1 MDELKWGNV
10 ETLVQGL
17 PKCAKGVTTILVRKI
32 RKLGE
37 QIVKVKI
44 IALNWLNSQINV
56 LMFVFKSDFNSNI
69 FRG

>member
-10 ETLVQGL
+10 ETLVQGRL
-17 PKCAKGVTTILVRKI
+17 KCAKGVTTILVRKI